1 MSNQNKTFNIQ
12 TTGNDPKYLKFSN
25 EKLETNADIECASLT
40 AQTVVTSDFEL
51 VQKTANGNKIQLGE
65 GYFQNEISDAQK
77 NIVDTESAPLDFSDI
92 DADNKK
98 VTLSD
103 CEGVALSKRA
113 ALEADEEHSAIED
126 QINNNKLNAGFCNVV
141 NKPAFE
147 SVSFPMSNS
156 RNYVEAQHVEFDGPA
171 SADDV
176 AVYRM
181 ATAAES
187 KNYWANGAPAALDAA
202 DARRNFRVE
211 MKVTPA
217 ASNKNADGTAK
228 VNFTAGQGIPAECHN
243 AAQTGMNGSGLDQ
256 AAAHVNSSN
265 VLPAATGFVVSCE
278 AAADETNA
286 EGAQKYNLV
295 MEIPTFAAATADELK
310 TAQNLSAVMAGPAY
324 GHLNMAL
331 RSSIGDASTNA
342 LSAAAAPAALQSAV
356 NYADKQAAFDAGLFG
371 SVRLG
376 CMQPATELQTVDCSY
391 AGVLNLPR
399 HASMVSAD
407 AAEKMK
413 ARWCD
418 ENDAYSATQLVEVGV
433 PQEISGFV
441 HYGGGAGAT
450 ELAIDLDVSGYSGNL
465 PLTMTFNPTSS
476 YISEQSWTLRDASGA
491 TLASGTPPGTA
502 EYSVTVDVACG
513 QVLVLTLEDSWGDGW
528 GWTGAGGLVSAMLDA
543 GTSIIAQTTQ
553 HTFSDI
559 EEFMRHMKTDAVDV
573 PETALATV
581 ALIQSKSEELSSSD
595 MALPASMGTE
605 LIQVHDND
613 DIKLYDCEGI
623 DTTQGYMFG
632 GITVPVEVDGELT
645 INLASAADV
654 TPETQI
660 STDILPFKLL
670 SNNDI
675 IERSSGAKGAFDL
688 VRESSLDDI
697 VSELLIAFKMCI
709 KDAQALRRLDQSH
722 GCAYDFKLKHSFTA
736 KSKQYELELN
746 LENKEFAKLQFR
758 KQECALT
765 LKCGD
770 ATICNNAPAKCVL
783 AFDNNGGDLF
793 KTNDRCVSVIV
804 QRASADQLDSDTE
817 CSLGDISFD
826 VSASS
831 SFEVA
836 ARADSSYERDAFF
849 TGPKNRKQFA
859 ADASRRNGRYGNAG
873 AQSFCSATQCGYG
886 LYLTAAHCLNNVSD
900 LTSDLSIHIDNM
912 NGGSVLVKARCVAIM
927 PDNDAA
933 ILQVAEEDMMDA
945 IDIPAYP
952 LAAAFNNGTST
963 VSDTLAAYT
972 WDGISLHSR
981 YLEAQTVGEKYHP
994 QYQKSVCVTTDD
1006 VTFSGASGSGIFCR
1020 FGPNKEKLTGQLYGG
1035 YNEQIYY
1042 SVLSIKNRIA
1052 AAMFAGRNTDEEH
1065 CCCETENLAGRTI
1078 PASGLDGD
1086 VNSATHVSIEASEC
1100 LLLPTTDA
1108 DGAMDKKGD
1117 LGHVMSKLAEHR
1129 DVANARFDNDKTSSE
1144 YNPWDSIAQHS
1155 VADDFEIVSNVKFL
1169 RAGEQFN
1176 LALNQNMPDTDL
1188 NSGSSMFY
1196 NACCDAFCAGYASV
1210 VMECHSHR
1218 PSAEPVLRTAA
1229 DNVAT
1234 EKYFVG
1240 CTKNAAG
1247 ETITHEANGE
1257 AHKYYLVVPLT
1268 AQRVISTNAHSY
1280 QNWIGNANAP
1290 APESAESD
1298 AEQRK
1303 RQERLDNINM
1313 KLLGDLP
1320 SDLRA
1325 KLCDKRKTILRNM

>member
-12 TTGNDPKYLKFSN
+12 TTGDDPKYLKFSN

-51 VQKTANGNKIQLGE
+51 VHKTANGNKIQLGE

-77 NIVDTESAPLDFSDI
+77 NIVDSESAPLDFSDI

-126 QINNNKLNAGFCNVV
+126 QINNNKLNAGFCNIV
-141 NKPAFE
+141 NKPAYE

-156 RNYVEAQHVEFDGPA
+156 RNHVESQHVEFDGPA
-171 SADDV
+171 SAADV

-243 AAQTGMNGSGLDQ
+243 AAQTGMNGSGLNQ

-278 AAADETNA
+278 AATGETNA

-295 MEIPTFAAATADELK
+295 MEIPTFAAAAADELK

-342 LSAAAAPAALQSAV
+342 LSAAAGAAALQSAV
-356 NYADKQAAFDAGLFG
+356 NYTDKQAAFDAGLFG
-371 SVRLG
+371 RVRLG
-376 CMQPATELQTVDCSY
+376 CMQPAAELQTVDCSY

-399 HASMVSAD
+399 HASMVSEDVAD
-407 AAEKMK
+407 KMK

-418 ENDAYSATQLVEVGV
+418 ENDEYSASEMVEVPLIEEVIGYV
-433 PQEISGFV
+433 PFTSGSSMDINIDISA
-441 HYGGGAGAT
+441 H
-450 ELAIDLDVSGYSGNL
+450 SGTL
-465 PLTMTFNPTSS
+465 PLTMNFDATSS
-476 YISEQSWTLRDASGA
+476 YVSEQSWVLRDASGA
-491 TLASGTPPGTA
+491 TLLSGAPSGGGV
-502 EYSVTVDVACG
+502 YSATVDVVGG
-513 QVLVLTLEDSWGDGW
+513 QVLVLSLADSWGDGW
-528 GWTGAGGLVSAMLDA
+528 GSSGGLVNATLDT
-543 GTSIIAQTTQ
+543 GVQQSVQSTQ
-553 HTFSDI
+553 HTWSDV
-559 EEFMRHMKTDAVDV
+559 EEFMRNMQTDAVDV

-581 ALIQSKSEELSSSD
+581 ALLQSKSEELSSSD
-595 MALPASMGTE
+595 MSLPASMGSE
-605 LIQVHDND
+605 LMQVFAND
-613 DIKLYDCEGI
+613 DIKMYECEGI
-623 DTTQGYMFG
+623 DTSQGYVLDG
-632 GITVPVEVDGELT
+632 VTVSVEVDGELT
-645 INLASAADV
+645 INLGADANV
-654 TPETQI
+654 TPETQL

-675 IERSSGAKGAFDL
+675 IDRSSGAKGAFDL
-688 VRESSLDDI
+688 VRESSIDD
-697 VSELLIAFKMCI
+697 VTSEALIAFKMCM

-804 QRASADQLDSDTE
+804 QRASADQFDSDTE

-831 SFEVA
+831 SLEVA

-859 ADASRRNGRYGNAG
+859 ADASRRNGRYGKAG
-873 AQSFCSATQCGYG
+873 LASFCSATQCGYG
-886 LYLTAAHCLNNVSD
+886 LYLTAAHCLAAVSS
-900 LTSDLSIHIDNM
+900 LTSDLSIHIDAM

-952 LAAAFNNGTST
+952 LAAAFDNGTST
-963 VSDTLAAYT
+963 VSDTLACYT

-981 YLEAQTVGEKYHP
+981 YLESQTVGEKYHP

-1006 VTFSGASGSGIFCR
+1006 VTFGGASGSGTFCR
-1020 FGPNKEKLTGQLYGG
+1020 FGPNKEKLTGQLFGG
-1035 YNEQIYY
+1035 YNEQIYF

-1052 AAMFAGRNTDEEH
+1052 AAMFAGRNTDEKH

-1086 VNSATHVSIEASEC
+1086 VNSATHASIEASEC
-1100 LLLPTTDA
+1100 LLLPTNDVA
-1108 DGAMDKKGD
+1108 GVMDKKGD
-1117 LGHVMSKLAEHR
+1117 LGHVMSKLADHR
-1129 DVANARFDNDKTSSE
+1129 DVASARFDNAKVASS
-1144 YNPWDSIAQHS
+1144 YSPWDAIAQRS

-1188 NSGSSMFY
+1188 NSGSSMLY
-1196 NACCDAFCAGYASV
+1196 NACCDAFCSGYASV

-1229 DNVAT
+1229 DNVTT

-1257 AHKYYLVVPLT
+1257 AHKYYLIVPLT
-1268 AQRVISTNAHSY
+1268 AQRVISTDAHSY
-1280 QNWIGNANAP
+1280 LNWIAVANAP
-1290 APESAESD
+1290 APESAESA

-1303 RQERLDNINM
+1303 RQERLDMINM

-1320 SDLRA
+1320 SELRA
-1325 KLCDKRKTILRNM
+1325 KLCNKRKAILRNM